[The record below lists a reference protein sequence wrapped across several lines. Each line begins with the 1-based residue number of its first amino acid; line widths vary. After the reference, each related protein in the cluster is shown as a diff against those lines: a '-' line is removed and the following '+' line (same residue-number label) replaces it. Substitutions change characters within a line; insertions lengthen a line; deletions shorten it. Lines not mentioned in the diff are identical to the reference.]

1 MSSNPA
7 NMSYSSVYSG
17 GGVPYGGTMIPPPF
31 MDPRAYM
38 EAQIDPRA
46 GVGMAM
52 TMPPMFGF
60 PQDPNI
66 SFISHN
72 TSYST
77 IPPSGDVPQFRAH
90 MKEQDPGASHSSNPF
105 IYPSSPSLL
114 INPKV
119 GFWCLKLYT
128 CTGNSENHTLVRCHN
143 FMLFVLMFLQFK
155 KNHIVKV
162 QIWESQWNLCL
173 FTPQDHD
180 AASDMSGIVK
190 ATPRQLCFSNQS
202 TPKLVTTQSR
212 VYKPIQHSPKKP
224 LHRNRDSRLNIPDK
238 VTNIEWELI
247 EISIGC

>member
-1 MSSNPA
+1 MSSNQA
-7 NMSYSSVYSG
+7 NISYSSVYSG
-17 GGVPYGGTMIPPPF
+17 GGVPYGGTMVPPPF

-77 IPPSGDVPQFRAH
+77 IPPGGDVPHFRGH
-90 MKEQDPGASHSSNPF
+90 VKEQDPGANHSSNPF

-119 GFWCLKLYT
+119 GF
-128 CTGNSENHTLVRCHN
+128 
-143 FMLFVLMFLQFK
+143 
-155 KNHIVKV
+155 
-162 QIWESQWNLCL
+162 
-173 FTPQDHD
+173 
-180 AASDMSGIVK
+180 
-190 ATPRQLCFSNQS
+190 
-202 TPKLVTTQSR
+202 
-212 VYKPIQHSPKKP
+212 
-224 LHRNRDSRLNIPDK
+224 
-238 VTNIEWELI
+238 
-247 EISIGC
+247 